1 MKDKSSLTEAG
12 QAYAA
17 AYNAH
22 YTAHD
27 LPLALKLY
35 RNLLTSH
42 PDAAEADYSRMQVQ
56 NIVNAV
62 VPKQEL
68 FDAQIDLVLTHF
80 EHDLPL
86 DVGRVATPSVVA
98 EVPG

>member
-1 MKDKSSLTEAG
+1 MNNRTSLTEAG

-27 LPLALKLY
+27 LPLALQLY
-35 RNLLTSH
+35 RKVLASN
-42 PDAAEADYSRMQVQ
+42 PYAPEADYSRMQVQ

-62 VPKQEL
+62 VPKPEL
-68 FDAQIDLVLTHF
+68 FDAQIDLVLAHF
-80 EHDLPL
+80 EHDLPR
-86 DVGRVATPSVVA
+86 DVERIATASVVA
-98 EVPG
+98 EIPG

>member
-1 MKDKSSLTEAG
+1 MKNESSLTEAG

-27 LPLALKLY
+27 LPCALQLY
-35 RNLLTSH
+35 RKLLASY
-42 PDAAEADYSRMQVQ
+42 PDAQEADFSRMQLQ
-56 NIVNAV
+56 NIVNAI

-68 FDAQIDLVLTHF
+68 FDATIDLVLAHF
-80 EHDLPL
+80 EHDRPL
-86 DVGRVATPSVVA
+86 DVERIATAPVVA
-98 EVPG
+98 EIPG